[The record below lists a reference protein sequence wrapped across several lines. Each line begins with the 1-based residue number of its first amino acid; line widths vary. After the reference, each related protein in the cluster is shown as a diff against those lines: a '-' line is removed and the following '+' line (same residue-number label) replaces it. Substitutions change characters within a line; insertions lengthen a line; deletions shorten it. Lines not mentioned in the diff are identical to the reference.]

1 MELPTLSTTN
11 DSHETDFDVEAQKFF
26 EAPIGKHPHHHFS
39 GRAPWLR
46 AGVLGANDGDYSPTL
61 RDRHET
67 TLEACPQPQQK
78 GRNSGAV
85 CEGRM
90 QRRAG

>member
-1 MELPTLSTTN
+1 MELPTTSTTN

-61 RDRHET
+61 RDRHENA
-67 TLEACPQPQQK
+67 LEVIAKPLRTR
-78 GRNSGAV
+78 RNPEAV
-85 CEGRM
+85 CEGQM